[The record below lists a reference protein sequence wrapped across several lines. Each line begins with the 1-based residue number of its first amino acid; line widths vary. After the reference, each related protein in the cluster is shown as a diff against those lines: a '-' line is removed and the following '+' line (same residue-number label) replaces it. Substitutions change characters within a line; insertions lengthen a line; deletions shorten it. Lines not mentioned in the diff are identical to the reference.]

1 MSEGLNTRVIHH
13 GESFAGDTGTV
24 MPPIFPTSTFAHGN
38 AGGFDYTRSGNPNF
52 RILDSVLASVEGC
65 AHATVFASGVSAITA
80 VVSQLKQGDLVLCE
94 ENLYGCTVRLFEQ
107 VFAKFGLKTA
117 WADFTQPAALEQI
130 QAQTPAMVWLESP
143 TNPLLK
149 VIDLEAVCSVTQPL
163 GIPAV
168 VDNTF
173 ATALEQIQAQTPAMV
188 WLESPT
194 NPLLKVIDLEAVC
207 AITQPLGIPVV
218 VDNTFATALVQRPL
232 DLGATLSL
240 TSTTKYIN
248 GHSDA
253 LGGAVCTNDHEWHQK
268 MVFSQ
273 KALGLQPSPFDCWLI
288 TRGIKT
294 LPLRL
299 KQQMANAAALADQLA
314 DHAKVNWVRYPHRS
328 DHPQHQVATRQMRAG
343 GAIVT
348 VSFNA
353 SQEQTYALCKQLR
366 WFTMAESLGGIESLI
381 CHPATMTHAAVSAEV
396 KAKLGIDDGLVRF
409 SVGCED
415 LADLQADLNQA
426 LELLV

>member
-1 MSEGLNTRVIHH
+1 MSTEPGLNTRVIHH
-13 GESFAGDTGTV
+13 GESFASQTGTV
-24 MPPIFPTSTFAHGN
+24 MPPIFPSSTFAHGN
-38 AGGFDYTRSGNPNF
+38 TEGFDYTRSGNPNF
-52 RILDSVLASVEGC
+52 RILDRVLASLEEA

-80 VVSQLKQGDLVLCE
+80 VVSQLQQGDLVLCE
-94 ENLYGCTVRLFEQ
+94 ENLYGCTMRLFEQ
-107 VFAKFGLKTA
+107 VFAKFGLRTQ
-117 WADFTQPAALEQI
+117 WVDFTKPDAVELIERSN
-130 QAQTPAMVWLESP
+130 PAMVWLESP

-149 VIDLEAVCSVTQPL
+149 VIDLKAVCSV
-163 GIPAV
+163 AR
-168 VDNTF
+168 
-173 ATALEQIQAQTPAMV
+173 ER
-188 WLESPT
+188 
-194 NPLLKVIDLEAVC
+194 KV
-207 AITQPLGIPVV
+207 PVV

-232 DLGATLSL
+232 QLGATLSL

-253 LGGAVCTNDHEWHQK
+253 LGGVVCTNDPEWHQK

-299 KQQMANAAALADQLA
+299 KQQMANAAALADLLA
-314 DHAKVNWVRYPHRS
+314 LHPSVNWVRYPHRH
-328 DHPQHQVATRQMRAG
+328 DHPQHTVAKQQMTGG

-348 VSFNA
+348 VSFNTT
-353 SQEQTYALCKQLR
+353 QEQTYALCKRLR

-381 CHPATMTHAAVSAEV
+381 CHPATMTHAAVAENV
-396 KAKLGIDDGLVRF
+396 KRTLGIDDGLVRL

-415 LADLQADLNQA
+415 LADLQADLQQA
-426 LELLV
+426 LEPLP

>member
-1 MSEGLNTRVIHH
+1 MQKPPDQQIPDAGLCTRVIHH
-13 GESFAGDTGTV
+13 GTSFADDTGTV

-52 RILDSVLASVEGC
+52 RILDGVLASVEGC
-65 AHATVFASGVSAITA
+65 AHATVFGSGVSAITA
-80 VVSQLKQGDLVLCE
+80 VVSQLQQGDLVLCE

-107 VFAKFGLKTA
+107 VFAKFGLRTQ
-117 WADFTQPAALEQI
+117 WVDFTQPDALNSIRESM
-130 QAQTPAMVWLESP
+130 PAMVWLESP

-149 VIDLEAVCSVTQPL
+149 VIDLEAVCEVTQPL
-163 GIPAV
+163 
-168 VDNTF
+168 N
-173 ATALEQIQAQTPAMV
+173 
-188 WLESPT
+188 
-194 NPLLKVIDLEAVC
+194 
-207 AITQPLGIPVV
+207 IPVV
-218 VDNTFATALVQRPL
+218 VDNTFATALVQKPL
-232 DLGATLSL
+232 ELGATLSL

-253 LGGAVCTNDHEWHQK
+253 LGGAVCTNDPQWHQK

-299 KQQMANAAALADQLA
+299 RQQMANAAALADQLA
-314 DHAKVNWVRYPHRS
+314 DHPKVNWVRYPHRQ
-328 DHPQHQVATRQMRAG
+328 DHPQHTVAKRQMAAG

-348 VSFNA
+348 VSFAAN
-353 SQEQTYALCKQLR
+353 QVQTYALCKRLR

-381 CHPATMTHAAVSAEV
+381 CHPATMTHAAVSAEM

-415 LADLQADLNQA
+415 LVDLQADLQQA
-426 LELLV
+426 LELLA

>member
-1 MSEGLNTRVIHH
+1 MTDAAVTNPVSEPESKTPVVGANTRVIHH
-13 GESFAGDTGTV
+13 GESFAGETGSV

-38 AGGFDYTRSGNPNF
+38 PGGFDYTRSGNPNF

-65 AHATVFASGVSAITA
+65 DHATVFGSGVSAITA

-107 VFAKFGLKTA
+107 VFAKFGLRTE
-117 WADFTQPAALEQI
+117 WVDFTKPEALDSIRNSQ
-130 QAQTPAMVWLESP
+130 PAMVWLESP

-149 VIDLEAVCSVTQPL
+149 VIDLQ
-163 GIPAV
+163 
-168 VDNTF
+168 
-173 ATALEQIQAQTPAMV
+173 
-188 WLESPT
+188 
-194 NPLLKVIDLEAVC
+194 AVC
-207 AITQPLGIPVV
+207 AVSQALDIPVL

-253 LGGAVCTNDHEWHQK
+253 LGGVVCTNDPDWHQK

-294 LPLRL
+294 LPLRMR
-299 KQQMANAAALADQLA
+299 QQMANAAALADQLA
-314 DHAKVNWVRYPHRS
+314 DHPSVNWVRYPHRS
-328 DHPQHQVATRQMRAG
+328 DHPQHQVATRQMKAG

-353 SQEQTYALCKQLR
+353 SQEQTYAMCKRLR

-381 CHPATMTHAAVSAEV
+381 CHPATMTHAAVAAEV

-415 LADLQADLNQA
+415 LEDLQADLAQA
-426 LELLV
+426 LELLA

>member
-1 MSEGLNTRVIHH
+1 MQKPPDQQTPDAGLCTRVIHH
-13 GESFAGDTGTV
+13 GESFADDTGTV

-38 AGGFDYTRSGNPNF
+38 AAGFDYTRSGNPNF
-52 RILDSVLASVEGC
+52 RILDAVLASVEGC
-65 AHATVFASGVSAITA
+65 AHATVFGSGVSAITA
-80 VVSQLKQGDLVLCE
+80 VVSQLQQGDLVLCE

-107 VFAKFGLKTA
+107 VFAKFGLRTQ
-117 WADFTQPAALEQI
+117 WVDFTQPDALNSI
-130 QAQTPAMVWLESP
+130 RESM
-143 TNPLLK
+143 
-149 VIDLEAVCSVTQPL
+149 
-163 GIPAV
+163 
-168 VDNTF
+168 
-173 ATALEQIQAQTPAMV
+173 PAMV

-207 AITQPLGIPVV
+207 AVTQPLNIPVV

-232 DLGATLSL
+232 ELGATLSL

-253 LGGAVCTNDHEWHQK
+253 LGGAVCTNDPQWHQK

-299 KQQMANAAALADQLA
+299 RQQMVNAAALADQLA
-314 DHAKVNWVRYPHRS
+314 DHPKVNWVRYPHRP
-328 DHPQHQVATRQMRAG
+328 DHPQHAVAKRQMAAG

-348 VSFNA
+348 VSFAAN
-353 SQEQTYALCKQLR
+353 QVQTYALCKRLR

-381 CHPATMTHAAVSAEV
+381 CHPATMTHAAVSAEM

-415 LADLQADLNQA
+415 LVDLQADLQQA
-426 LELLV
+426 LELLA

>member
-1 MSEGLNTRVIHH
+1 MSTEPGLNTRVIHH
-13 GESFAGDTGTV
+13 GESFASQTGTV
-24 MPPIFPTSTFAHGN
+24 MPPIFPSSTFAHGN
-38 AGGFDYTRSGNPNF
+38 TEGFDYTRSGNPNF
-52 RILDSVLASVEGC
+52 RILDRVLASLEEA

-80 VVSQLKQGDLVLCE
+80 VVSQLQQGDLVLCE

-107 VFAKFGLKTA
+107 VFAKFGLRTQ
-117 WADFTQPAALEQI
+117 WVDFTKADAVELIERSN
-130 QAQTPAMVWLESP
+130 PAMVWLESP

-149 VIDLEAVCSVTQPL
+149 VIDLKAVCSV
-163 GIPAV
+163 AR
-168 VDNTF
+168 
-173 ATALEQIQAQTPAMV
+173 ER
-188 WLESPT
+188 
-194 NPLLKVIDLEAVC
+194 KV
-207 AITQPLGIPVV
+207 PVV

-232 DLGATLSL
+232 QLGATLSL

-253 LGGAVCTNDHEWHQK
+253 LGGVVCTNDPEWHQK

-299 KQQMANAAALADQLA
+299 KQQMANAAALADLLA
-314 DHAKVNWVRYPHRS
+314 LHPSVNWVRYPHRH
-328 DHPQHQVATRQMRAG
+328 DHPQHTVAKQQMTGG

-348 VSFNA
+348 VSFNTT
-353 SQEQTYALCKQLR
+353 QEQTYALCKRLR

-381 CHPATMTHAAVSAEV
+381 CHPATMTHAAVAENV
-396 KAKLGIDDGLVRF
+396 KRTLGIDDGLVRL

-415 LADLQADLNQA
+415 LADLQADLQQA
-426 LELLV
+426 LEPLP

>member
-1 MSEGLNTRVIHH
+1 MVSTPGSKPSPSGLNTRVIHH
-13 GESFAGDTGTV
+13 GNSFADDTGTV

-38 AGGFDYTRSGNPNF
+38 PGGFDYTRSGNPNF
-52 RILDSVLASVEGC
+52 RILDAVLASVEGC
-65 AHATVFASGVSAITA
+65 THATVFGSGVSAITA
-80 VVSQLKQGDLVLCE
+80 VVSHLKQGDLVLCE

-107 VFAKFGLKTA
+107 VFAKFGLRTQ
-117 WADFTQPAALEQI
+117 WVDFTEPRAL
-130 QAQTPAMVWLESP
+130 
-143 TNPLLK
+143 N
-149 VIDLEAVCSVTQPL
+149 VIRE
-163 GIPAV
+163 
-168 VDNTF
+168 NM
-173 ATALEQIQAQTPAMV
+173 PAMV

-207 AITQPLGIPVV
+207 AVTQPLNIPVV
-218 VDNTFATALVQRPL
+218 VDNTFATALVQKPL
-232 DLGATLSL
+232 ELGATLSL

-253 LGGAVCTNDHEWHQK
+253 LGGVVCTNNPQWHQK

-299 KQQMANAAALADQLA
+299 NQQMANAAALADQLA
-314 DHAKVNWVRYPHRS
+314 SHPSVKWVRYPHRS
-328 DHPQHQVATRQMRAG
+328 DHPQHAVAKRQMAAG

-348 VSFNA
+348 VSLNTC
-353 SQEQTYALCKQLR
+353 EELTYALCKRLN

-381 CHPATMTHAAVSAEV
+381 CHPATMTHAAVSPGM
-396 KAKLGIDDGLVRF
+396 KAKLGIDAGLIRL

-415 LADLQADLNQA
+415 LVDLQDDLNQA
-426 LELLV
+426 MELLT

>member
-1 MSEGLNTRVIHH
+1 MASAALTKGSSEGLNTRVIHH

-38 AGGFDYTRSGNPNF
+38 PSGFDYTRSGNPNF
-52 RILDSVLASVEGC
+52 RILDAVLASVEGC
-65 AHATVFASGVSAITA
+65 NHATVFASGVSAITA
-80 VVSQLKQGDLVLCE
+80 VVSQLQQGDLVLCE

-107 VFAKFGLKTA
+107 VFAKFGLRTA
-117 WADFTQPAALEQI
+117 WVDFTSPEALETI
-130 QAQTPAMVWLESP
+130 RSHKPAMVWLESP

-149 VIDLEAVCSVTQPL
+149 VIDLQAVCAVTQPL
-163 GIPAV
+163 GIPV
-168 VDNTF
+168 
-173 ATALEQIQAQTPAMV
+173 L
-188 WLESPT
+188 
-194 NPLLKVIDLEAVC
+194 
-207 AITQPLGIPVV
+207 
-218 VDNTFATALVQRPL
+218 VDNTFATALVQQPL
-232 DLGATLSL
+232 ELGATLSL

-253 LGGAVCTNDHEWHQK
+253 LGGAVCTNDPEWHQK

-299 KQQMANAAALADQLA
+299 RQQMANAAALADQLA
-314 DHAKVNWVRYPHRS
+314 DHPRVNWVRYPHRA
-328 DHPQHQVATRQMRAG
+328 DHPQHSTAMRQMAAG

-348 VSFNA
+348 ASFKA
-353 SQEQTYALCKQLR
+353 SQEETYALCKRLQ

-396 KAKLGIDDGLVRF
+396 KSKLGIDDGLVRF

-415 LADLQADLNQA
+415 LVDLATDLRQA
-426 LELLV
+426 LELLA

>member
-1 MSEGLNTRVIHH
+1 MSTEPGLNTRVIHH
-13 GESFAGDTGTV
+13 GESFASQTGTV
-24 MPPIFPTSTFAHGN
+24 MPPIFPSSTFAHGN
-38 AGGFDYTRSGNPNF
+38 KEGFDYTRSGNPNF
-52 RILDSVLASVEGC
+52 RILDRVLAALEE
-65 AHATVFASGVSAITA
+65 ADHATVFASGVSAITA
-80 VVSQLKQGDLVLCE
+80 VVSQLQHGDLVLCE

-107 VFAKFGLKTA
+107 VFAKFGLRTE
-117 WADFTQPAALEQI
+117 WADFTQPGALDLIERSQ
-130 QAQTPAMVWLESP
+130 PAMVWLESP

-149 VIDLEAVCSVTQPL
+149 VIDLKAVCGV
-163 GIPAV
+163 AR
-168 VDNTF
+168 
-173 ATALEQIQAQTPAMV
+173 AL
-188 WLESPT
+188 
-194 NPLLKVIDLEAVC
+194 N
-207 AITQPLGIPVV
+207 IPVV

-232 DLGATLSL
+232 QLGATLSL

-253 LGGAVCTNDHEWHQK
+253 LGGVVCTNDPDWHHK

-299 KQQMANAAALADQLA
+299 NQQMANAAALADQLA
-314 DHAKVNWVRYPHRS
+314 EHPSVCWVRYPHRH
-328 DHPQHQVATRQMRAG
+328 DHPQHAVAQQQMAAG

-348 VSFNA
+348 VSFNT
-353 SQEQTYALCKQLR
+353 SQEQTYSLCKSLR

-381 CHPATMTHAAVSAEV
+381 CHPATMTHAAVAPDV
-396 KAKLGIDDGLVRF
+396 KKKLGIDDGLVRF

-415 LADLQADLNQA
+415 LADLQADLEQA
-426 LELLV
+426 LERLA

>member
-1 MSEGLNTRVIHH
+1 MNDPGSNSTNLGVNTRVIHH
-13 GESFAGDTGTV
+13 GESFARETGTV
-24 MPPIFPTSTFAHGN
+24 MPPIFPSSTFAHGN
-38 AGGFDYTRSGNPNF
+38 PGGFDYTRSGNPNF
-52 RILDSVLASVEGC
+52 RILDSVLASLEGC
-65 AHATVFASGVSAITA
+65 DHATVFASGVSAITA
-80 VVSQLKQGDLVLCE
+80 VVSQLSQGDLVLCE

-107 VFAKFGLKTA
+107 VFAKFGLRTQ
-117 WADFTQPAALEQI
+117 WVDFTQPEALDAIRISQ
-130 QAQTPAMVWLESP
+130 PAMVWLESP

-149 VIDLEAVCSVTQPL
+149 VIDL
-163 GIPAV
+163 G
-168 VDNTF
+168 
-173 ATALEQIQAQTPAMV
+173 
-188 WLESPT
+188 
-194 NPLLKVIDLEAVC
+194 AVC
-207 AITQPLGIPVV
+207 AVTKPLGIPVV

-232 DLGATLSL
+232 ELGATLSL

-253 LGGAVCTNDHEWHQK
+253 LGGAVCTNDADWHQK

-314 DHAKVNWVRYPHRS
+314 DHPRVNWVRYPHRP
-328 DHPQHQVATRQMRAG
+328 DHPQNAVARRQMAAG

-348 VSFNA
+348 VSFQA
-353 SQEQTYALCKQLR
+353 TQEQTYALCKQLR

-381 CHPATMTHAAVSAEV
+381 CHPATMTHAAVSAEM

-415 LADLQADLNQA
+415 LTDLQADLRQA
-426 LELLV
+426 LELLA

>member
-1 MSEGLNTRVIHH
+1 
-13 GESFAGDTGTV
+13 
-24 MPPIFPTSTFAHGN
+24 MPPIYSTSTFAHGN

-52 RILDSVLASVEGC
+52 RILEGVLASVEHC
-65 AHATVFASGVSAITA
+65 NHATVFGSGVSAITA
-80 VVSQLKQGDLVLCE
+80 IASGLSQGDLVLCE

-107 VFAKFGLKTA
+107 VFAKFGVRTE
-117 WADFTQPAALEQI
+117 WVDFTSA
-130 QAQTPAMVWLESP
+130 
-143 TNPLLK
+143 
-149 VIDLEAVCSVTQPL
+149 EAVSS
-163 GIPAV
+163 IA
-168 VDNTF
+168 
-173 ATALEQIQAQTPAMV
+173 ARKPAMV

-207 AITQPLGIPVV
+207 AITQALGIPVV

-253 LGGAVCTNDHEWHQK
+253 LGGAVCTKDPEWHQK

-314 DHAKVNWVRYPHRS
+314 GHAKVNWVRYPHRS

-381 CHPATMTHAAVSAEV
+381 CHPATMTHAAVSTEV

-415 LADLQADLNQA
+415 LVDLQADLAQA
-426 LELLV
+426 LELLA

>member
-1 MSEGLNTRVIHH
+1 MNAGNNTRVIHH
-13 GESFAGDTGTV
+13 GISFAEDTGTV

-38 AGGFDYTRSGNPNF
+38 QAGFDYTRSGNPNF
-52 RILDSVLASVEGC
+52 RILDGVLASLEGC
-65 AHATVFASGVSAITA
+65 EHATVFASGVSAITA

-107 VFAKFGLKTA
+107 VFAKFGIRTE
-117 WADFTQPAALEQI
+117 WVDFTKPETLAAIGSKQ
-130 QAQTPAMVWLESP
+130 PAMVWLESP

-149 VIDLEAVCSVTQPL
+149 VIDLQ
-163 GIPAV
+163 
-168 VDNTF
+168 
-173 ATALEQIQAQTPAMV
+173 
-188 WLESPT
+188 
-194 NPLLKVIDLEAVC
+194 AVC
-207 AITQPLGIPVV
+207 AVTQPLGIPVV

-232 DLGATLSL
+232 ELGATLSL

-253 LGGAVCTNDHEWHQK
+253 LGGAVCTNDSEWHQK

-314 DHAKVNWVRYPHRS
+314 SHSKVNWVRYPHRT
-328 DHPQHQVATRQMRAG
+328 DHPQHAVALKQMAAG

-348 VSFNA
+348 ASFKAN
-353 SQEQTYALCKQLR
+353 QEQTYALCKCLR

-381 CHPATMTHAAVSAEV
+381 CHPATMTHAAVSADM
-396 KAKLGIDDGLVRF
+396 KAKLGIDDGLVRL

-415 LADLQADLNQA
+415 LEDLQSDLQQA
-426 LELLV
+426 LRLLA

>member
-1 MSEGLNTRVIHH
+1 MQKPPDQQIPDAGLCTRVIHH
-13 GESFAGDTGTV
+13 GTSFADDTGTV
-24 MPPIFPTSTFAHGN
+24 MPPIFPSSTFAHGN
-38 AGGFDYTRSGNPNF
+38 PGGFDYTRSGNPNF
-52 RILDSVLASVEGC
+52 RILDAVLASVEGC
-65 AHATVFASGVSAITA
+65 EHATVFGSGVSAITA
-80 VVSQLKQGDLVLCE
+80 VVSQLQQGDLVLCE

-107 VFAKFGLKTA
+107 VFAKFGLRTQ
-117 WADFTQPAALEQI
+117 WVDFTQPDALNTIRESM
-130 QAQTPAMVWLESP
+130 PAMVWLESP

-149 VIDLEAVCSVTQPL
+149 VIDLEAVCEVTQPL
-163 GIPAV
+163 
-168 VDNTF
+168 D
-173 ATALEQIQAQTPAMV
+173 
-188 WLESPT
+188 
-194 NPLLKVIDLEAVC
+194 
-207 AITQPLGIPVV
+207 IPVV
-218 VDNTFATALVQRPL
+218 VDNTFATALVQKPL
-232 DLGATLSL
+232 ELGATLSL

-253 LGGAVCTNDHEWHQK
+253 LGGAVCTNDPQWHQK

-299 KQQMANAAALADQLA
+299 RQQMANAAALADQLA
-314 DHAKVNWVRYPHRS
+314 DHPKVNWVRYPHRQ
-328 DHPQHQVATRQMRAG
+328 DHPQHTVAKRQMAAG

-348 VSFNA
+348 VSFAAN
-353 SQEQTYALCKQLR
+353 QVQTYALCKRLR

-381 CHPATMTHAAVSAEV
+381 CHPATMTHAAVSAEM

-415 LADLQADLNQA
+415 LVDLQADLQQA
-426 LELLV
+426 LELLA

>member
-1 MSEGLNTRVIHH
+1 MTEHGSNLNKLGLNTRVIHH

-38 AGGFDYTRSGNPNF
+38 PGGFDYTRSGNPNF
-52 RILDSVLASVEGC
+52 RILDGVLASVEGC
-65 AHATVFASGVSAITA
+65 DHATVFASGVSAITA
-80 VVSQLKQGDLVLCE
+80 VVSQLKHGDLVLCE

-107 VFAKFGLKTA
+107 VFAKFGLRTQ
-117 WADFTQPAALEQI
+117 WVDFTRPDALDAI
-130 QAQTPAMVWLESP
+130 NNSQA
-143 TNPLLK
+143 
-149 VIDLEAVCSVTQPL
+149 
-163 GIPAV
+163 
-168 VDNTF
+168 
-173 ATALEQIQAQTPAMV
+173 AMV

-232 DLGATLSL
+232 ELGATLSL

-253 LGGAVCTNDHEWHQK
+253 LGGAVCTNDPEWHQK

-299 KQQMANAAALADQLA
+299 KQQMANAAALADLLA
-314 DHAKVNWVRYPHRS
+314 DHPKVNWVRYPKRT
-328 DHPQHQVATRQMRAG
+328 DHPQHAVAAKQMKAG

-348 VSFNA
+348 VSFDAN
-353 SQEQTYALCKQLR
+353 QEQTYALCKQLQ

-381 CHPATMTHAAVSAEV
+381 CHPATMTHAAVAADV
-396 KAKLGIDDGLVRF
+396 KKKLGIDDGLVRF

-415 LADLQADLNQA
+415 LTDLQADLHQA
-426 LELLV
+426 LELLT